1 MVLYFQHYRGRP
13 LQSFREILRILKE
26 PFTLK
31 KYALVTGGSRGIGRS
46 ICVKLAELGYHVLIN
61 FKGNVEEATITK
73 SLCEEKGVD
82 AELLPFD
89 VANKVAIE
97 EQLGQWVLKAEKEK
111 CIEVLVNNAGIRQD
125 GLMALMTDDQ
135 WNQVLDTSLQG
146 MFYVTRTVLTQMLFN
161 RYGRIINVVS
171 LSGIKG
177 MSGQVNYS
185 AAKAG
190 MIGATKA
197 LAQEVAKR
205 NVTVN
210 AVAPGFIT
218 SDMTADLNETELS
231 NFIPM
236 KRFGKPEE
244 VAELVGFLAS
254 KQSAY
259 ITGQVV
265 SINGGLYT

>member
-1 MVLYFQHYRGRP
+1 M
-13 LQSFREILRILKE
+13 
-26 PFTLK
+26 K
-31 KYALVTGGSRGIGRS
+31 KYALVTGGSRGIGRAV
-46 ICVKLAELGYHVLIN
+46 CLRLAEMGYSILIN
-61 FKGNVEEATITK
+61 YKGNEVEALNTK
-73 SLCEEKGVD
+73 SLCEEKGVE
-82 AELLPFD
+82 AELLRFD
-89 VANKVAIE
+89 VGNKNDIE
-97 EQLGQWVLKAEKEK
+97 EILGKWVQDAGKEK

-125 GLMALMTDDQ
+125 TLMAMMSDEQ
-135 WNQVLDTSLQG
+135 WRSVLDTSLEG
-146 MFYVTRTVLTQMLFN
+146 MFYVTKTVLTPMLFN
-161 RYGRIINVVS
+161 RYGRIINMVS

-197 LAQEVAKR
+197 LAQEIAKR

-210 AVAPGFIT
+210 AVAPGFIS
-218 SDMTADLNETELS
+218 SDMTSDLNEQELS
-231 NFIPM
+231 NLIPM

-244 VAELVGFLAS
+244 VADLVGFLAS
-254 KQSAY
+254 NQASY